1 MAFKDIHKL
10 KKIVEVQKEYIQV
23 PHLVVGKDIFALSI
37 YKALQEKY
45 GKENVRLLSE
55 DALLKSDLTPKG
67 PSTIRG
73 ASNQKIIQ
81 ELYPEA
87 VISVGTDQAM
97 FYKDMTWKS
106 FGGRSKSEALKFNEE
121 FYTTPRFDIDV
132 CKIFPELNQAEEFI
146 AGVNAEAYQVRLK
159 SIHRSGE
166 GFKVECLNGTEFECE
181 KLYFGQSPYQYL
193 NFYSNKSELSDV
205 FIEFC
210 ESTKTPSALFVK
222 FVFEK
227 PVTDMKETL
236 FIPLSYT
243 HEWGHF
249 VGEFKEGY
257 KEGYQESKIETTY
270 NDEIKA
276 GPTAQEIEFLHFL
289 DEDQSSEEDLSR
301 VIRLL
306 KKNMEKIFEK
316 FSKINSREYIV
327 LEQEIGCLKID
338 NDLFV
343 RSLTE
348 GKGES
353 KNLFLLG
360 INAPIVDT
368 QCEDVSFE
376 YSKNAVDVMARAI
389 LVHSILRK
397 KI

>member
-1 MAFKDIHKL
+1 MAFKDLHKL
-10 KKIVEVQKEYIQV
+10 KKIVEIQKEYIQV

-37 YKALQEKY
+37 YKALQAKY
-45 GKENVRLLSE
+45 GREQVRLLSE
-55 DALLKSDLTPKG
+55 DALLKSDLAPKG
-67 PSTIRG
+67 PSTLRG
-73 ASNQKIIQ
+73 VSNQKIIQ
-81 ELYPEA
+81 ELYPQA
-87 VISVGTDQAM
+87 VVSVGTEPAM

-121 FYTTPRFDIDV
+121 FYTSARFDIDIAKV
-132 CKIFPELNQAEEFI
+132 FPELEQADSFI
-146 AGVNAEAYQVRLK
+146 AEINQEAYQVRLK
-159 SIHRSGE
+159 SVQRSGD

-181 KLYFGQSPYQYL
+181 KLYFGQSPFQYL
-193 NFYSNKSELSDV
+193 NFYSNKNELSDH

-210 ESTKTPSALFVK
+210 EGTKTPSALFVK

-227 PVTDMKETL
+227 PISDMKETL

-249 VGEFKEGY
+249 VGEFNE
-257 KEGYQESKIETTY
+257 TY
-270 NDEIKA
+270 NDVN
-276 GPTAQEIEFLHFL
+276 GTQEIEFIHFL

-301 VIRLL
+301 TIRLL
-306 KKNMEKIFEK
+306 KKGLEKIFEK
-316 FSKINSREYIV
+316 YSKINSREYIV

-338 NDLFV
+338 DELFT
-343 RSLTE
+343 RTLSE
-348 GKGES
+348 GKNEL

-368 QCEDVSFE
+368 QCEEMSFE
-376 YSKNAVDVMARAI
+376 YSKNEVNILARAL
-389 LVHSILRK
+389 LVHSILSK

>member
-1 MAFKDIHKL
+1 MAFKDLHKL
-10 KKIVEVQKEYIQV
+10 KKIVEIQKEYIQV
-23 PHLVVGKDIFALSI
+23 PHLVVGKDIFALSV
-37 YKALQEKY
+37 YKALQQKY
-45 GKENVRLLSE
+45 GKEQVRLLSE
-55 DALLKSDLTPKG
+55 DALLKSDLLPKG
-67 PSTIRG
+67 PSTLRG

-81 ELYPEA
+81 ELYPQA
-87 VISVGTDQAM
+87 ILSVGTEPAL

-121 FYTTPRFDIDV
+121 FFTTPRFNVDAA
-132 CKIFPELNQAEEFI
+132 KIFPELENAEAFI
-146 AGVNAEAYQVRLK
+146 KEINSEAYQVRLK
-159 SIHRSGE
+159 SIMRSGE

-193 NFYSNKSELSDV
+193 NFYSNKNELSDV

-227 PVTDMKETL
+227 PITDMAETL

-249 VGEFKEGY
+249 VGEFN
-257 KEGYQESKIETTY
+257 ESTY
-270 NDEIKA
+270 NDVP
-276 GPTAQEIEFLHFL
+276 GGQEVEFIHFL
-289 DEDQSSEEDLSR
+289 DEDQASEEDLSR

-306 KKNMEKIFEK
+306 KRNMEKIFDK

-327 LEQEIGCLKID
+327 LEQEIGCLEID
-338 NDLFV
+338 NDVFMK
-343 RSLTE
+343 SLNE
-348 GKGES
+348 GKDEAR
-353 KNLFLLG
+353 NLFLLG
-360 INAPIVDT
+360 INAPIVDAH
-368 QCEDVSFE
+368 CEGECFE
-376 YSKNAVDVMARAI
+376 YSRSEVDVLARAL
-389 LVHSILRK
+389 LVHSIVLK

>member
-1 MAFKDIHKL
+1 MAFKDLHKL
-10 KKIVEVQKEYIQV
+10 KKIIEIQKEYIQV

-37 YKALQEKY
+37 YKLLQQKY

-55 DALLKSDLTPKG
+55 DALLKSDLMPKG
-67 PSTIRG
+67 PSTLRG
-73 ASNQKIIQ
+73 PVNQKIMQ

-87 VISVGTDQAM
+87 IRSVGTEQAM
-97 FYKDMTWKS
+97 FYKDMAWKS
-106 FGGRSKSEALKFNEE
+106 FGGRSKPEALKFNEE
-121 FYTTPRFDIDV
+121 FFTSTRFNIDAV
-132 CKIFPELNQAEEFI
+132 KIFPELENADEFI
-146 AGVNAEAYQVRLK
+146 AQINTEAYQVRLK
-159 SIHRSGE
+159 SIIRSGE

-181 KLYFGQSPYQYL
+181 KLYFGQSPFQYL
-193 NFYSNKSELSDV
+193 HYYSNKNDLSDL

-227 PVTDMKETL
+227 PITDILETL

-243 HEWGHF
+243 HDWGHF
-249 VGEFKEGY
+249 VGEFN
-257 KEGYQESKIETTY
+257 ETFKG
-270 NDEIKA
+270 ELSS
-276 GPTAQEIEFLHFL
+276 QEIEFIHFL
-289 DEDQSSEEDLSR
+289 DEDQSSEEDISR

-316 FSKINSREYIV
+316 FSKINAREYIV

-338 NDLFV
+338 NDLYL
-343 RSLTE
+343 RSLKE
-348 GKGES
+348 SNEAKNES
-353 KNLFLLG
+353 KNLFFLG

-368 QCEDVSFE
+368 HREDQSFE
-376 YSKNAVDVMARAI
+376 YSENEVSVLARAV
-389 LVHSILRK
+389 LVHSILSK

>member
-1 MAFKDIHKL
+1 MAFKDLHKL
-10 KKIVEVQKEYIQV
+10 KKVVVVEKEFIEV

-37 YKALQEKY
+37 YKSLQEKY

-55 DALLKSDLTPKG
+55 DAILKSDLLPKG

-73 ASNQKIIQ
+73 ETNQKVVQQIC
-81 ELYPEA
+81 PEA
-87 VISVGTDQAM
+87 VSAVGSEVAM
-97 FYKDMTWKS
+97 FYKDMAWKS
-106 FGGRSKSEALKFNEE
+106 FGGRSKPEALKFNEE
-121 FYTTPRFDIDV
+121 FYTSSRFDVDAE
-132 CKIFPELNQAEEFI
+132 KIFPELAYADEFL
-146 AGVNAEAYQVRLK
+146 ALVNEEAYQVRLK
-159 SIHRSGE
+159 SIKRAGD
-166 GFKVECLNGTEFECE
+166 GFFIECLNGTEFKCE

-193 NFYSNKSELSDV
+193 QFYSNKNELSDM

-227 PVTDMKETL
+227 PITDTLETL

-249 VGEFKEGY
+249 VGEFNTTSKDTEGP
-257 KEGYQESKIETTY
+257 QF
-270 NDEIKA
+270 
-276 GPTAQEIEFLHFL
+276 IEFIHFI
-289 DEDQSSEEDLSR
+289 DEDQSSEEEISK

-316 FSKINSREYIV
+316 FSKINAREYIV

-338 NDLFV
+338 NDLFNKAIE
-343 RSLTE
+343 S
-348 GKGES
+348 GKSSKEDT

-368 QCEDVSFE
+368 HCEDISFE
-376 YSKNAVDVMARAI
+376 YSKNDVDVLARAL
-389 LVHSILRK
+389 LVHSLLQK

>member
-1 MAFKDIHKL
+1 MAFKDLHKL
-10 KKIVEVQKEYIQV
+10 KKIVEIQKEYIQV

-37 YKALQEKY
+37 YKALQAKY
-45 GKENVRLLSE
+45 GREQVRLLSE
-55 DALLKSDLTPKG
+55 DALLKSDLAPKG
-67 PSTIRG
+67 PSTLRG
-73 ASNQKIIQ
+73 ANNQKIIQ
-81 ELYPEA
+81 ELYPQA
-87 VISVGTDQAM
+87 VVSVGTEPAM

-121 FYTTPRFDIDV
+121 FYTSPRFDIDMAKV
-132 CKIFPELNQAEEFI
+132 FPELEQADSFI
-146 AGVNAEAYQVRLK
+146 AEINQEAYQVRLK
-159 SIHRSGE
+159 SIHRSGD

-181 KLYFGQSPYQYL
+181 KLYFGQSPFQYL
-193 NFYSNKSELSDV
+193 NFYGNKNELSDH

-210 ESTKTPSALFVK
+210 EGTKTPSALFVK

-227 PVTDMKETL
+227 PISDMKETL

-249 VGEFKEGY
+249 VGEFNE
-257 KEGYQESKIETTY
+257 TY
-270 NDEIKA
+270 NDVNR
-276 GPTAQEIEFLHFL
+276 TQEIEFIHFL

-301 VIRLL
+301 TIRLL
-306 KKNMEKIFEK
+306 KKGLEKIFEK
-316 FSKINSREYIV
+316 YSKINSREYIV

-338 NDLFV
+338 DELFT
-343 RSLTE
+343 RTLSE
-348 GKGES
+348 GKNEL

-368 QCEDVSFE
+368 QCKEMSFE
-376 YSKNAVDVMARAI
+376 YSKKEVNILARAL
-389 LVHSILRK
+389 LVHSILSK

>member
-1 MAFKDIHKL
+1 MAFKDLHKL
-10 KKIVEVQKEYIQV
+10 KKIVEIQKEYIQV

-37 YKALQEKY
+37 YKALQAKY
-45 GKENVRLLSE
+45 GREQVRLLSE
-55 DALLKSDLTPKG
+55 DALLKSDLAPKG
-67 PSTIRG
+67 PSTLRG

-81 ELYPEA
+81 ELYPQA
-87 VISVGTDQAM
+87 VVSVGTEPAM

-121 FYTTPRFDIDV
+121 FYTSARFDIDMAKV
-132 CKIFPELNQAEEFI
+132 FPELEQADSFI
-146 AGVNAEAYQVRLK
+146 AEINQEAYQVRLK
-159 SIHRSGE
+159 SIHRSGD

-181 KLYFGQSPYQYL
+181 KLYFGQSPFQYL
-193 NFYSNKSELSDV
+193 NFYSNKNELTDH

-210 ESTKTPSALFVK
+210 EGTKTPSALFVK

-227 PVTDMKETL
+227 PISEMKETL

-249 VGEFKEGY
+249 VGEFNE
-257 KEGYQESKIETTY
+257 TY
-270 NDEIKA
+270 NDVN
-276 GPTAQEIEFLHFL
+276 GTQEIEFIHFL

-301 VIRLL
+301 TIRLL
-306 KKNMEKIFEK
+306 KKGLEKIFEK
-316 FSKINSREYIV
+316 YSKINSREYIV

-338 NDLFV
+338 DELFAKT
-343 RSLTE
+343 LNE
-348 GKGES
+348 GKSEL

-360 INAPIVDT
+360 INAPVVDA
-368 QCEDVSFE
+368 QCEETSFE
-376 YSKNAVDVMARAI
+376 YSKNEVNILARAL
-389 LVHSILRK
+389 LVHSILSK

>member
-1 MAFKDIHKL
+1 MAFKDLHKL
-10 KKIVEVQKEYIQV
+10 KKVVVVEKENISA

-45 GKENVRLLSE
+45 GKEQVRLLSE
-55 DALLKSDLTPKG
+55 DTILKSDLLPKG
-67 PSTIRG
+67 PSTVRG
-73 ASNQKIIQ
+73 ESNQKIIK
-81 ELYPEA
+81 EIYPEA
-87 VISVGTDQAM
+87 VGEIGAGVAL

-106 FGGRSKSEALKFNEE
+106 FGGRSKPEALKFNEE
-121 FYTTPRFDIDV
+121 FFTTTRFNVDAEN
-132 CKIFPELNQAEEFI
+132 IFPELKNSEEFL
-146 AGVNAEAYQVRLK
+146 AGLNAEAYQVRLK

-166 GFKVECLNGTEFECE
+166 GFKVECLNGTEFECD

-193 NFYSNKSELSDV
+193 EFYSNKNELSDV

-227 PVTDMKETL
+227 PITDIKETL

-249 VGEFKEGY
+249 VGEFNEAANG
-257 KEGYQESKIETTY
+257 EQEV
-270 NDEIKA
+270 
-276 GPTAQEIEFLHFL
+276 EFINFL
-289 DEDQSSEEDLSR
+289 DEDQASEEDISR

-306 KKNMEKIFEK
+306 KKNMEKIFDK
-316 FSKINSREYIV
+316 FSKIKAREYIV

-338 NDLFV
+338 DDLFV
-343 RSLTE
+343 RSLNDE
-348 GKGES
+348 KNDS

-368 QCEDVSFE
+368 QCESESFE
-376 YSKNAVDVMARAI
+376 YSKNEVDVLARAL
-389 LVHSILRK
+389 LVHSILLK

>member
-1 MAFKDIHKL
+1 MAFKDLHKL
-10 KKIVEVQKEYIQV
+10 KKVVVVEKEFIKA

-45 GKENVRLLSE
+45 GKDQVRLLSE
-55 DALLKSDLTPKG
+55 GAILKSDLLPKG
-67 PSTIRG
+67 PSSIRG
-73 ASNQKIIQ
+73 ESNQKIIQ
-81 ELYPEA
+81 ELYPQAIGEIGA
-87 VISVGTDQAM
+87 SVAL

-106 FGGRSKSEALKFNEE
+106 FGGRSKPEALKFNEE
-121 FYTTPRFDIDV
+121 FFTTTRFNVDAEV
-132 CKIFPELNQAEEFI
+132 IFPELANAEEFVS
-146 AGVNAEAYQVRLK
+146 ALNTEAYQVRLK

-193 NFYSNKSELSDV
+193 EFYTSKNELSDV
-205 FIEFC
+205 FLEFC

-222 FVFEK
+222 FIFEK
-227 PVTDMKETL
+227 EISDIKETL

-243 HEWGHF
+243 HDWGHF
-249 VGEFKEGY
+249 VGEFNTLKNGE
-257 KEGYQESKIETTY
+257 
-270 NDEIKA
+270 
-276 GPTAQEIEFLHFL
+276 QEIEFIHFL
-289 DEDQSSEEDLSR
+289 DEDQASEEDISR

-306 KKNMEKIFEK
+306 KKNMEKIFDK
-316 FSKINSREYIV
+316 FSKTKVREYIV

-338 NDLFV
+338 NDLFT
-343 RSLTE
+343 RSLSE
-348 GKGES
+348 GKNES

-368 QCEDVSFE
+368 QCEDMSFE
-376 YSKNAVDVMARAI
+376 YSKSEVDVLARAL
-389 LVHSILRK
+389 LVHSILLK

>member
-1 MAFKDIHKL
+1 MAFKDLHKL

-37 YKALQEKY
+37 YKSLQQKY

-55 DALLKSDLTPKG
+55 DAILKSDLLPKG
-67 PSTIRG
+67 PSTVRG
-73 ASNQKIIQ
+73 ESNQKIIQ
-81 ELYPEA
+81 ELYPQSI
-87 VISVGTDQAM
+87 VSTGTEQAM

-121 FYTTPRFDIDV
+121 FFTSPRFNIDAT
-132 CKIFPELNQAEEFI
+132 KIFPELENAESFVGEI
-146 AGVNAEAYQVRLK
+146 NAEAYQVRLK
-159 SIHRSGE
+159 SIHRSGD
-166 GFKVECLNGTEFECE
+166 GFKVECLNGSEFECE

-193 NFYSNKSELSDV
+193 NFYSNKNELADA
-205 FIEFC
+205 FIEFW

-227 PVTDMKETL
+227 PITDMQQTL

-243 HEWGHF
+243 HDWGHF
-249 VGEFKEGY
+249 VGEFNETKN
-257 KEGYQESKIETTY
+257 TTY
-270 NDEIKA
+270 NDIIA
-276 GPTAQEIEFLHFL
+276 AQEIEFIHFL
-289 DEDQSSEEDLSR
+289 DEDHTSEEDVSR

-306 KKNMEKIFEK
+306 KKSLDKIFEK
-316 FSKINSREYIV
+316 YSKINSREYIV

-343 RSLTE
+343 KTLSE
-348 GKGES
+348 GKGDS
-353 KNLFLLG
+353 TNLFLLG

-368 QCEDVSFE
+368 QCEDTSFE
-376 YSKNAVDVMARAI
+376 YSKNAVDIMARGL
-389 LVHSILRK
+389 LVHSIVSK